1 MSIAPSP
8 RPERGSD
15 QNHRSIRQT
24 VLLHRGEERWRGSSC
39 LTALRLVGRINR
51 CARCGGALGPG
62 LPLVCSCSSCRSGRH
77 PKSTTVIS
85 ATGQESPLTAYAVV
99 ALSCLVAGWL
109 VGRWPVLVLAAIPG
123 LVSLLFGY
131 ADVPDVDDAG
141 FYFAYRVSK
150 HSLIFTPA
158 FAAMIGL
165 GVALSRLRTWFTR
178 RVAPTA

>member
-1 MSIAPSP
+1 M
-8 RPERGSD
+8 RTLRRGAWPWFAAGLL
-15 QNHRSIRQT
+15 
-24 VLLHRGEERWRGSSC
+24 VLVVSFWATSEVDDRYLRDGSG
-39 LTALRLVGRINR
+39 V
-51 CARCGGALGPG
+51 
-62 LPLVCSCSSCRSGRH
+62 
-77 PKSTTVIS
+77 
-85 ATGQESPLTAYAVV
+85 PLTAYAVV